1 MLTVGMAIV
10 RHSSKGDDDTFR
22 IVRLHPNGRFIAV
35 ISASMRKVWPKWVER
50 DEWEEALKRDEIEP
64 CEQDPHAQLF
74 DPKYDDPELKK
85 KFKKYARVRENRWRV
100 IRPLVATIDI
110 FDRRKRG
117 KLVEA
122 RAVEM
127 NVSEN
132 SINKWL
138 RLFWQGGMRK
148 NALVPLWEW
157 NRRGGKSPKQ
167 FPTLKLES
175 FKDKQGHVWT
185 RTEAAMAWG
194 LQTFRK
200 DGQSLR
206 QIHQRINQKYF
217 AHGEKFEDG
226 VWVPVLKKES
236 ITFWMLRHFY
246 RCKWDKAKDLES
258 MLGKEEYQR
267 EYRAQTGTASERA
280 RAPGDCFQMDVTEV
294 PITLVHE
301 DNRAIELGKTHLCVV
316 VDQFSGLICG
326 FSIDYR
332 DESSLSYRLAIEH
345 AHTNKV
351 EWCRQRAR
359 TIQREDW
366 PCEHLAKTYVIDRGP
381 LRKWQGNQLVNT
393 LGINLEN
400 GPAYRPD
407 LRGLVESMHG
417 LIKRKALQLDGAIP
431 RPRTPG
437 RRKGRREACLT
448 IRELEQI
455 LMNEILCHN
464 KRTLRTR
471 HFTKGMVRDN
481 IPRVPIKL
489 WAWGIRT
496 SGGSLRQMDV
506 NSLRLNLLPH
516 AYGSVTEKGLVFQK
530 RLYRCDPTL
539 VEKARREGRLKV
551 LVHYQPHHNDE
562 IYRRISL
569 KTTTFE
575 VCALVSGDDASKSTG
590 HLEHAAAI
598 KYMAKLE
605 QEAGHE
611 YIQER
616 AQADA
621 RNDELQ
627 KQARRKH
634 KDDQKALGIKKNIRT
649 DKQGR
654 RKEAQ
659 EKQDKEKRWDMGT
672 NPPSP
677 PPTPSASA
685 EPSAFD
691 DDSDWD
697 AIEAAIEEER
707 LSA

>member
-10 RHSSKGDDDTFR
+10 RHSSKGEDDTFR
-22 IVRLHPNGRFIAV
+22 LVRFHPNGQFIAV
-35 ISASMRKVWPKWVER
+35 IPAVTRKKVWPKWVER
-50 DEWEEALKRDEIEP
+50 HEWEEALKQHEIEP

-74 DPKYDDPELKK
+74 DPKYDDANLKK
-85 KFKKYARVRENRWRV
+85 KFKKYARIRDKRWRI
-100 IRPLVATIDI
+100 IRPLVSTIDI

-122 RAVEM
+122 RALTSK
-127 NVSEN
+127 VSEN
-132 SINKWL
+132 SVNKWL
-138 RLFWQGGMRK
+138 RLYWQGGMKK

-157 NRRGGKSPKQ
+157 NRRGGKSQKQ
-167 FPTLKLES
+167 VPALKLES

-185 RTEAAMAWG
+185 RTEAVMAWG

-200 DGQSLR
+200 FGHSLK
-206 QIHQRINQKYF
+206 QIQQRINQKYF
-217 AHGEKFEDG
+217 AHGHRLEDG
-226 VWVPVLKKES
+226 VPVPVVKKEG

-246 RCKWDKAKDLES
+246 RRKWDKAKDLES
-258 MLGKEEYQR
+258 RLGKEEYQR
-267 EYRAQTGTASERA
+267 EYRPLTGTASQRA
-280 RAPGDCFQMDVTEV
+280 HAPGDCFQMDVTEV
-294 PITLVHE
+294 PITLVSE
-301 DNRAIELGKTHLCVV
+301 ANRAIELGKTHLCIV
-316 VDQFSGLICG
+316 VDQFSGLFCG

-351 EWCRQRAR
+351 EWCRQHGR
-359 TIQREDW
+359 TIQPEDW

-417 LIKRKALQLDGAIP
+417 LIKRRARQLDGASS

-437 RRKGRREACLT
+437 QRSRQREACLT
-448 IRELEQI
+448 LRELEQI

-464 KRTLRTR
+464 KRTLHTR

-496 SGGSLRQMDV
+496 SGGSLRRMDV
-506 NSLRLNLLPH
+506 NTLRLNLLPH
-516 AYGSVTEKGLVFQK
+516 AHGSITEKGLVFQK
-530 RLYRCDPTL
+530 RLYKCDPIL
-539 VEKARREGRLKV
+539 VEKARRDGRFKV
-551 LVHYQPHHNDE
+551 LVHYQPHNNDE
-562 IYRRISL
+562 VYRRVSL
-569 KTTTFE
+569 KTTAFE
-575 VCALVSGDDASKSTG
+575 VCPLARGDDASKGTG
-590 HLEHAAAI
+590 YLEHAAET
-598 KYMAKLE
+598 KHMTKLE
-605 QEAGHE
+605 QEAGQE

-616 AQADA
+616 ARADA

-627 KQARRKH
+627 NEARRKH
-634 KDDQKALGIKKNIRT
+634 KDDQQALGVTKNIST
-649 DKQGR
+649 DKPAR
-654 RKEAQ
+654 RKQAQ
-659 EKQDKEKRWDMGT
+659 AKQDKEKRWTMGT
-672 NPPSP
+672 TTPSP
-677 PPTPSASA
+677 PATPPASAKPSA
-685 EPSAFD
+685 EN
-691 DDSDWD
+691 DSDWD
-697 AIEAAIEEER
+697 AIKAAIEDER